1 MRENHGLGDIAQAI
15 GAIWGGKGGM
25 IKRLLA
31 SFLLYALSST
41 LHTLL
46 R

>member
-15 GAIWGGKGGM
+15 GAIWGKGM

>member
-15 GAIWGGKGGM
+15 EAIWGGGG

-31 SFLLYALSST
+31 SFLLYVLSST

>member
-15 GAIWGGKGGM
+15 GAILGVGV

-31 SFLLYALSST
+31 SFLLCELSSE